1 MCVHGETSSSRWL
14 GLSNGPTN
22 VMKTRGFEYEAWGAF
37 AVELRG
43 LEPLATGPRSRRE
56 VAKTWRFTDVIDT
69 HLDER
74 LALLY
79 QRADLSP
86 ARASGPGV

>member
-1 MCVHGETSSSRWL
+1 MYGETSSSRWL

-22 VMKTRGFEYEAWGAF
+22 VMKTRGFEYEAWGVF

-43 LEPLATGPRSRRE
+43 LEPLATGTSQPQRG
-56 VAKTWRFTDVIDT
+56 AKTWRFTDVIDT

-74 LALLY
+74 LALLH

-86 ARASGPGV
+86 ARASGPGE